1 MSGIIKSNMKNEIKK
16 SIISLKDE
24 LYKNF
29 HSKLCPGTTNILG
42 VRVPVLRNYA
52 KELIKN
58 YQVEDLLKNIDNE
71 YYEERMLKGLLIGL
85 NKSND
90 LNKTINYIKDF
101 IPLINNWA
109 ICDTFCAGL
118 KITKKNKKEMRKFIL
133 SYKNSKK
140 EFELRF
146 MIVMILDYYIEE
158 AYLEDNFKIFS
169 RINQKDYYVEMALA
183 WAISVC
189 LIKYYEDTLEYLKKS
204 KIDNWTYN
212 KAIQKAIESYRISDS
227 QKDFLRKLKK

>member
-24 LYKNF
+24 SYKNF

-71 YYEERMLKGLLIGL
+71 YYEEIMLKGLLIGL

-118 KITKKNKKEMRKFIL
+118 KITKKNKKE
-133 SYKNSKK
+133 
-140 EFELRF
+140 FELRF

-183 WAISVC
+183 WAISIC
-189 LIKYYEDTLEYLKKS
+189 LIKYYDQTLTLLDKYKFS
-204 KIDNWTYN
+204 DFVYN
-212 KAIQKAIESYRISDS
+212 KSLQKACESYRISN
-227 QKDFLRKLKK
+227 KKKLKLKSMKR

>member
-1 MSGIIKSNMKNEIKK
+1 MSGIIKSNMKNEIKT

-24 LYKNF
+24 SYKNF

-71 YYEERMLKGLLIGL
+71 YYEEIMLKGLLIGL

-118 KITKKNKKEMRKFIL
+118 KITKKTKKEMRKFIL

-183 WAISVC
+183 WAISIC
-189 LIKYYEDTLEYLKKS
+189 LIKYYDQTLTLLDKYKFS
-204 KIDNWTYN
+204 DFVYN
-212 KAIQKAIESYRISDS
+212 KSLQKACESYRISN
-227 QKDFLRKLKK
+227 KKKLKLKSMKR

>member
-1 MSGIIKSNMKNEIKK
+1 MIKSNMKNEIKK
-16 SIISLKDE
+16 SIISLVDESYKD
-24 LYKNF
+24 F

-58 YQVEDLLKNIDNE
+58 HQVEYLLKNIDNK
-71 YYEERMLKGLLIGL
+71 YYEEIMLKGLIIGL
-85 NKSND
+85 DNNND

-140 EFELRF
+140 EYELRF

-158 AYLEDNFKIFS
+158 DYLEDNFKIFS
-169 RINQKDYYVEMALA
+169 KIKQKDYYVEMALA
-183 WAISVC
+183 WAISIC
-189 LIKYYEDTLEYLKKS
+189 LIKYYDQTLILLDKYKFN
-204 KIDNWTYN
+204 DFVYN
-212 KAIQKAIESYRISDS
+212 KALQKACESYRIDNN
-227 QKDFLRKLKK
+227 KKLKLKSMKR